1 MKRIQLFEF
10 EDQSWFPDR
19 FRIALTKL
27 IAVLHKITGLSDIV
41 VNELSQI
48 IKITG
53 EKEIIDLG
61 SGAGGPMPEVFQQ
74 LKENGIDI
82 KVTLSDLFP
91 NEKFVREFNA
101 ESVEGIS
108 YSDKPID
115 ATHLECAPKG
125 LKTFFNSFHHMP
137 PEMAKKIFHSAQASN
152 EPIFIYEMANNKIPL
167 LIWLLLLPIS
177 LIILFVMVLFMT
189 PFVKKLTWDQ
199 VVFTYLIPIIPIA
212 YAWDG
217 QASLPRIYSHDDV
230 QLLIGERSSTE
241 KYKWII
247 ADAQSEKGKKMG
259 YYIFGYPVNS
269 VDNS

>member
-10 EDQSWFPDR
+10 EDQAWFPDR

-41 VNELSQI
+41 VHELRQI
-48 IKITG
+48 LQITG

-61 SGAGGPMPEVFQQ
+61 SGAGGPMPKVFEQ
-74 LKENGIDI
+74 LKENGVDI

-101 ESVEGIS
+101 NAPAGIT
-108 YSDKPID
+108 YSEKSID
-115 ATHLECAPKG
+115 ATHLERAPKG

-137 PEMAKKIFHSAQASN
+137 PETAKKILRSAQASKD
-152 EPIFIYEMANNKIPL
+152 PIFIYEMANNKIPL
-167 LIWLLLLPIS
+167 LIWILFLPIS
-177 LIILFVMVLFMT
+177 LIFLFVMVLFMT
-189 PFVKKLTWDQ
+189 PFVKNLTWDQ
-199 VVFTYLIPIIPIA
+199 VAFTYLIPIIPIA

-217 QASLPRIYSHDDV
+217 QASLPRIYSQNDV
-230 QLLIGERSSTE
+230 KLLLDEASGKGE
-241 KYKWII
+241 YKWIVS
-247 ADAQSEKGKKMG
+247 DSKSEKGKKMG